1 MLNSKQYRKKLK
13 VLLFSLVATSA
24 ILTLSACS
32 DSNQSSDGSTTS
44 SSNMKIMG
52 AGSSFIYPV
61 MSRWSNNYYQ
71 RTNVQINYQPI
82 GSGGGQRQIF
92 QRTVDFAASDQPLDS
107 ETLKKYKLIQ
117 FPMIVGGIVPVINIK
132 GVSMNQLTL
141 SGTVLADIYMGKIRY
156 WDDPKITQLNPKL
169 KLAHNLIIPVRR
181 ADGSG
186 TTYNFANY
194 LAKVSPTW
202 QKNVGVNTTLTWP
215 ATTIGAKGNAGV
227 AAQVMQ
233 LPNSIGYVEYAY
245 AKENH
250 MNTVK
255 LINKNGKAI
264 APTLSSFRASAEYA
278 NWSSK
283 NDYHVLLTDQPGNNS
298 WPIDAS
304 TFILLP
310 TNNSKETNQTIL
322 AFLSWAY
329 GEKGRDIAA
338 KLDYIGIPETT
349 VKNIK
354 TYWQERLGSH
364 N

>member
-1 MLNSKQYRKKLK
+1 MAKNTQSIKRLK
-13 VLLFSLVATSA
+13 AFLFSLFAVITLVS
-24 ILTLSACS
+24 LTACS
-32 DSNQSSDGSTTS
+32 DSNQSSDGQTSTQAET
-44 SSNMKIMG
+44 KIMG

-92 QRTVDFAASDQPLDS
+92 QRTVDFAASDQPLDAQ
-107 ETLKKYKLIQ
+107 TLKKYKLIQ
-117 FPMIVGGIVPVINIK
+117 FPMIVGGIVAVVNLK
-132 GVSMNQLTL
+132 GVSSNQLIL
-141 SGTVLADIYMGKIRY
+141 SGPVLADIYMGKIRY
-156 WDDPKITQLNPKL
+156 WDDSQIKNLNPKL
-169 KLAHNLIIPVRR
+169 TLTHSLIIPVRR

-186 TTYNFANY
+186 TTYNFADY
-194 LAKVSPTW
+194 LAKVSPLW

-215 ATTIGAKGNAGV
+215 STTIGAKGNAGV

-264 APTLSSFRASAEYA
+264 APTLSSFRSSAEYA
-278 NWSSK
+278 DWSSK
-283 NDYHVLLTDQPGNNS
+283 NDYHVLLTDQAGNNS

-310 TNNSKETNQTIL
+310 IDNSSETNQTIL

-329 GEKGRDIAA
+329 GESGRDIAA
-338 KLDYIGIPETT
+338 KLDYIGIPEST
-349 VKNIK
+349 VKGIK
-354 TYWQERLGSH
+354 SYWQERLASAK
-364 N
+364 